1 MHWVWYSDIFDI
13 INTIDMEHVNIQV
26 VFDFSISKYYSFID
40 STNRYLLY
48 AKNKEVC

>member
-1 MHWVWYSDIFDI
+1 
-13 INTIDMEHVNIQV
+13 MEHVNIQV

-48 AKNKEVC
+48 AKNKGSMLDFSICVLP